1 MGLIQNFRR
10 VFPPLSYAEFPPGA
24 VVPWGSSPD
33 LSYIRDVCRGSEGG
47 CEWGHTVLFYLVSRL
62 MVLSCFFIKV
72 CNSNCYVRVQQVSS
86 KVSPSPK
93 KTTTTIL
100 DVVLIFL
107 VRPSA
112 KKNKSVGDKKHNAL
126 DPQFK
131 HLHISQFNSLSYVRC
146 HRTPDNKF

>member
-1 MGLIQNFRR
+1 MGLIQNFQR

-33 LSYIRDVCRGSEGG
+33 LSYIRDIYRGSEGG

-146 HRTPDNKF
+146 HRTPDSKF